1 MQDQKMM
8 DSSGGVVEALKW
20 LEPFAS
26 GEYVALGIPREALLA
41 IGAKQ
46 DKDGNVA
53 EDTVYGIAVEDGCLM
68 IRVLQEAEDFVCN
81 GNCDTCPLNEV
92 DCDGDCEDCPCCERC
107 EESEVE

>member
-8 DSSGGVVEALKW
+8 DSSGGVEEALKW

-68 IRVLQEAEDFVCN
+68 IRVLQEAEDFVAMA
-81 GNCDTCPLNEV
+81 TATPAL
-92 DCDGDCEDCPCCERC
+92 
-107 EESEVE
+107 